1 MNRLLSLRS
10 EDLGNLAD
18 PRVVARGRECVRWG
32 LLSDLTERQGQIE
45 ARVAERHGQA
55 CRVLVREGSRG
66 LVTSCTCPQHV
77 DHGETCK
84 HIVAALVAWISRRD
98 GGSSNA
104 PAGEGEE
111 EGAVSPT
118 AEAIQSLRSL
128 IRLVIA
134 KESGTAKIPSR
145 SASVAGR
152 RYPLRGRLQPP
163 AAAREPERPDPSA
176 MLAAL
181 LPPDVPIKVVV
192 NRGGHTHGLTVA
204 FARDEE
210 PRLARG
216 RRRALRGA
224 RAASGDEGAPPPA
237 PEPAVTLTIPP
248 GDVGAALRELDALDR
263 VTWSD
268 AADSLRV
275 YYSPV
280 RMRLHADYAKDG
292 VLVLSPVAVVREGRA
307 HSRTIEPVHLHE
319 RIDGTIWVEDGADTL
334 RRVGLWTAL
343 LEQYAPD
350 FKPRVLEGHEV
361 VEFLSHGQDVGW
373 REGLDP
379 SDRVRASRVFDDVHL
394 ARVNVSEGPGGWLFM
409 DPVYRAGDHSLPLAE
424 ILEAQR
430 TGGLVRRGD
439 DWILIRGGATWAR
452 GARPRVTTLAGVPLP
467 GSGESFSY
475 AAEVIPEGAELID
488 GRIRASRLAYLR
500 QRAEWG
506 PEVEIVS
513 DPALARFEAFLRREG
528 PPVKA
533 PKIKGMIGK
542 LRPYQHDGYRWL
554 WFLREASL
562 GGILADE
569 MGLGKTHQVM
579 ALLLAVYAAPEAGAA
594 AGEKPGPS
602 LVVCPR
608 SVLDHWETKVRAHA
622 PSLDP
627 LVYHG
632 HEREREREALL
643 KRRLVVTTYG
653 ILARDIDHLTTI
665 PWEHVILDEAQQI
678 KNAATKS
685 ARAARKLQAR
695 HRLVLTGTPI
705 ENHLEELR
713 SITDFVLPGYL
724 GSAEAFRKR
733 FARPIETGDEKA
745 MLVLKR
751 AIEPFKM
758 RRLKSQVLTDLPAK
772 IEDTRYAALTPHQS
786 VLYAE
791 VLSRAKASGLFD
803 ALRDPGKPVDF
814 IHVFSI
820 LSRLKRLC
828 DHPALILDG
837 KPTRHLTS
845 GKFELFKEVLGE
857 ALEAGE
863 KVVVFSQYLEMLDMI
878 EEHLDALGVKH
889 SGLRGQTRRR
899 GAAIKLFQ
907 EDESCR
913 VFVASL
919 LAGGLGIDLTAAS
932 VVIHYDR
939 WWNAAREDQAT
950 DRVHRIGQ
958 MRGVQVFRLITKGT
972 LEERIDQII
981 REKRKLADFLVE
993 ADPALGLKALTRE
1006 DLLRILMPVEA
1017 GATEV

>member
-1 MNRLLSLRS
+1 MNRLLSLRP

-18 PRVVARGRECVRWG
+18 ARVVARGKECVRWG

-45 ARVAERHGQA
+45 ARVAERHGER
-55 CRVLVREGSRG
+55 CKVIVREGSRG

-84 HIVAALVAWISRRD
+84 HIIAALVAWISRRD
-98 GGSSNA
+98 GGSGA
-104 PAGEGEE
+104 PAEE
-111 EGAVSPT
+111 IPSPEAGSA

-128 IRLVIA
+128 IRLVRENEGVEA
-134 KESGTAKIPSR
+134 EEKRREP
-145 SASVAGR
+145 ASV
-152 RYPLRGRLQPP
+152 
-163 AAAREPERPDPSA
+163 
-176 MLAAL
+176 LAAL
-181 LPPDVPIKVVV
+181 LPRDVPIRVSVD
-192 NRGGHTHGLTVA
+192 RGGHTHGLLVS
-204 FARDEE
+204 FLRDEE
-210 PRLARG
+210 SPLAR
-216 RRRALRGA
+216 RRRAGA
-224 RAASGDEGAPPPA
+224 RRRRPAAPSAAPSD
-237 PEPAVTLTIPP
+237 PAVSLTIPP
-248 GDVGAALRELDALDR
+248 GDVGAALRELDLLDR
-263 VTWSD
+263 VTWSE
-268 AADSLRV
+268 AADALRV

-280 RMRLHADYAKDG
+280 RMRLHADYAQDG
-292 VLVLSPVAVVREGRA
+292 VLVLSPVAVVRETRGGN
-307 HSRTIEPVHLHE
+307 RTIEPVHLHE
-319 RIDGTIWVEDGADTL
+319 GLDGTIWVEDGPDTL
-334 RRVGLWTAL
+334 RRVGLWTSL
-343 LEQYAPD
+343 IERYSPD
-350 FKPRVLEGHEV
+350 FKPRVLEGPEV
-361 VEFLSHGQDVGW
+361 VEFLALGQDVGW

-379 SDRVRASRVFDDVHL
+379 SDRVRASRVLDEVKL
-394 ARVNVSEGPGGWLFM
+394 ARVDVSEAPGGWLYM
-409 DPVYRAGDHSLPLAE
+409 DPVYTAGEHTLALTE

-430 TGGLVRRGD
+430 ASGLLRRGD
-439 DWILIRGGATWAR
+439 DWILIRSGASWTR
-452 GARPRVTTLAGVPLP
+452 GPRPRLASLSHAAP
-467 GSGESFSY
+467 GQGTAEIDF
-475 AAEVIPEGAELID
+475 AAEVIPEGAELVE

-506 PEVEIVS
+506 ADVEVRA

-528 PPVKA
+528 PPMKA
-533 PKIKGMIGK
+533 PKVRGMIGK
-542 LRPYQHDGYRWL
+542 LRPYQLDGYRWL
-554 WFLREASL
+554 WFLREAGL

-579 ALLLAVYAAPEAGAA
+579 ALLLAVNGSWKTRGRDEEPDGETAPAVPEGP
-594 AGEKPGPS
+594 PGPS

-632 HEREREREALL
+632 HEREREREALT

-653 ILARDIDHLTTI
+653 VLARDVDHLAAI
-665 PWEHVILDEAQQI
+665 PWEHVILDEGQQI
-678 KNAATKS
+678 KNAATKA
-685 ARAARKLQAR
+685 ARAARKLQAK

-713 SITDFVLPGYL
+713 SIADFVLPGYL
-724 GSAEAFRKR
+724 GTTESFRKR

-745 MLVLKR
+745 ILVLKR
-751 AIEPFKM
+751 AIDPFKL
-758 RRLKSQVLTDLPAK
+758 RRLKAQVLTDLPPK
-772 IEDTRYAALTPHQS
+772 IEDERHAVLTPHQA

-791 VLSRAKASGLFD
+791 VLDRAKAAGLID
-803 ALRDPGKPVDF
+803 ALKDKSKPVDF
-814 IHVFSI
+814 IHVFSL

-857 ALEAGE
+857 ALDAGE
-863 KVVVFSQYLEMLDMI
+863 KIVVFSQYLEMLDMI
-878 EEHLDALGVKH
+878 EAHLDSLGVKH
-889 SGLRGQTRRR
+889 SGLRGQTRKR
-899 GAAIKLFQ
+899 GAAIRAFQ
-907 EDESCR
+907 EDETCR

-981 REKRKLADFLVE
+981 REKRKLADYLVE
-993 ADPALGLKALTRE
+993 ADPALGFKALSRD
-1006 DLLRILMPVEA
+1006 DLLRILAPPEA
-1017 GATEV
+1017 GKPEDQLPG